1 MKNLL
6 ILLTLLCLVG
16 CFESEDPL
24 EPTLK
29 PTTDTSESDFPI
41 VVLEI
46 PSRSFLFYDRF
57 KKEPQLVLPDEDT
70 TFVTQVGKPSVVYV
84 MSNGQLE
91 RKEIIF
97 QAEYYHLVWC
107 FLDSTLVLA
116 NVLEHQIPYVSQEAA
131 LDHLEDLLEN
141 DKAAQARL
149 DELQAEQ
156 EKKVDNIVEAHNLK
170 FNPAVGW
177 VDAEGNVP
185 NVEFPHSQEFNIKWE
200 KEYSIHPFYAQ
211 WYGGPPDQLEV
222 KIKGSFAISQNI
234 SQKSVLF
241 VEILRN
247 ITRPHITY

>member
-1 MKNLL
+1 MKALL

-24 EPTLK
+24 EPTLE
-29 PTTDTSESDFPI
+29 PTTDTSESDSPI

-46 PSRSFLFYDRF
+46 PSSEFQFYDRL

-84 MSNGQLE
+84 MSDGQLE
-91 RKEIIF
+91 RKEIVF

-107 FLDSTLVLA
+107 FLDGTLVLA

-131 LDHLEDLLEN
+131 FDHLEN

-149 DELQAEQ
+149 DELWAEHK
-156 EKKVDNIVEAHNLK
+156 KKVDNIVEAHNLK
-170 FNPAVGW
+170 LNPAVGW
-177 VDAEGNVP
+177 VDAEGNVAD
-185 NVEFPHSQEFNIKWE
+185 VEFPDSQEVDIKWE
-200 KEYSIHPFYAQ
+200 KEYSIHPFHAK

-222 KIKGSFAISQNI
+222 KIKGSFVI
-234 SQKSVLF
+234 SQKPVLF

>member
-1 MKNLL
+1 MKALL

-24 EPTLK
+24 EPTLE

-41 VVLEI
+41 AVLEF
-46 PSRSFLFYDRF
+46 PSRKSLFNDYF
-57 KKEPQLVLPDEDT
+57 TKKPQLVLPDEDT
-70 TFVTQVGKPSVVYV
+70 TLETKVGKPSVVYV
-84 MSNGQLE
+84 MSDGQLE
-91 RKEIIF
+91 RKEIVF

-107 FLDSTLVLA
+107 FYDGTLVLA

-149 DELQAEQ
+149 DELWAEHQ
-156 EKKVDNIVEAHNLK
+156 KKVDNIVEAHNLK
-170 FNPAVGW
+170 LNPAVGW
-177 VDAEGNVP
+177 VDAEGNVAD
-185 NVEFPHSQEFNIKWE
+185 VEFPDSQVNINWE
-200 KEYSIHPFYAQ
+200 KEYSIHPFHAQ

-222 KIKGSFAISQNI
+222 KIKGSFVI

>member
-1 MKNLL
+1 MNFLL
-6 ILLTLLCLVG
+6 ILLTLLFLVG

-24 EPTLK
+24 EPTI
-29 PTTDTSESDFPI
+29 DTSESDFPI
-41 VVLEI
+41 AVLEI
-46 PSRSFLFYDRF
+46 PPRRFPYDDYF
-57 KKEPQLVLPDEDT
+57 TKEPQLVLPDEDIT
-70 TFVTQVGKPSVVYV
+70 LETKVGEPSVVYV
-84 MSNGQLE
+84 MSDGQLE
-91 RKEIIF
+91 KKEVVF

-107 FLDSTLVLA
+107 FLDGTLVLA

-131 LDHLEDLLEN
+131 LDHLEN

-149 DELQAEQ
+149 DELWAEHK
-156 EKKVDNIVEAHNLK
+156 KKVDNIVEAHNLK
-170 FNPAVGW
+170 LNPAMGW

-185 NVEFPHSQEFNIKWE
+185 NVEFPDLQEVFIKWE
-200 KEYSIHPFYAQ
+200 KEYSIHPFHAK

-222 KIKGSFAISQNI
+222 KIKGSFVI

>member
-1 MKNLL
+1 MNFLL

-16 CFESEDPL
+16 CFESEPPL
-24 EPTLK
+24 E

-46 PSRSFLFYDRF
+46 PSREFQFYDGL
-57 KKEPQLVLPDEDT
+57 KQEPQLVLPDKDT
-70 TFVTQVGKPSVVYV
+70 TLVTQVGESSVVYV
-84 MSNGQLE
+84 MSDGQLE
-91 RKEIIF
+91 KKEVVF

-107 FLDSTLVLA
+107 FLDGTLVLA

-131 LDHLEDLLEN
+131 LDHLEN

-149 DELQAEQ
+149 DELWAEHK
-156 EKKVDNIVEAHNLK
+156 KKVDNIVEAHNLK
-170 FNPAVGW
+170 LNPAMGW
-177 VDAEGNVP
+177 IDAEGNAP
-185 NVEFPHSQEFNIKWE
+185 NVAFPDSQEVFIKWE
-200 KEYSIHPFYAQ
+200 QEYSIHPFHAK

-222 KIKGSFAISQNI
+222 KIKGSFVI

>member
-1 MKNLL
+1 MKALL

-24 EPTLK
+24 TPVEEE
-29 PTTDTSESDFPI
+29 PTTDTSESDFPTA
-41 VVLEI
+41 VLKI
-46 PSRSFLFYDRF
+46 PSRKILFYNYLMKDT
-57 KKEPQLVLPDEDT
+57 QLVLPDEDT
-70 TFVTQVGKPSVVYV
+70 TLETKVGKPSVVYV
-84 MSNGQLE
+84 MSDGQLE
-91 RKEIIF
+91 RKEIVF

-107 FLDSTLVLA
+107 FYDDTLVLA

-149 DELQAEQ
+149 DELWAEHK
-156 EKKVDNIVEAHNLK
+156 KKVDNIVEAHNLK
-170 FNPAVGW
+170 FDPAVGW
-177 VDAEGNVP
+177 VDAEGNVT
-185 NVEFPHSQEFNIKWE
+185 NVEFPDSQEVDIKWE
-200 KEYSIHPFYAQ
+200 KEYSIHPFHAQ

-222 KIKGSFAISQNI
+222 KIKGSFVIG
-234 SQKSVLF
+234 QKSVLF